1 MVACP
6 ACRGQSVYAQSN
18 PYRPFCSQRCKNMDF
33 GAWASEGFS
42 VAAQAEADEADDE
55 GELGALRGD
64 QQRPTGLQ

>member
-42 VAAQAEADEADDE
+42 VAAQAEADEADDA
-55 GELGALRGD
+55 GELGALCGD